1 MNTIVADACPVI
13 FLAKLNQL
21 ELVRGVFPGKILL
34 PDAVARELEQENI
47 PLAEQRRIRGF
58 LKKCQ
63 IETVRSPQYA
73 STSLSLADR
82 CVLTLAGKHRDAIIL
97 TDDGLVR
104 RIARSE
110 GFTVAGTLGVLI
122 RARRAGLIAK
132 SIARQALNDLIAR
145 HQFRISI
152 ELFQD
157 VLRYID

>member
-1 MNTIVADACPVI
+1 M
-13 FLAKLNQL
+13 
-21 ELVRGVFPGKILL
+21 
-34 PDAVARELEQENI
+34 
-47 PLAEQRRIRGF
+47 
-58 LKKCQ
+58 
-63 IETVRSPQYA
+63 RSPQYE

-82 CVLTLAGKHRDAIIL
+82 CVLTLAERHRNAIIL

-104 RIARSE
+104 RVARSE
-110 GFTVAGTLGVLI
+110 GFTVAGTLGILI

-132 SIARQALNDLIAR
+132 TVASQGLNDMVAR